1 MTDMERYV
9 VEEWAEEYKQGRLAR
24 REFLRRMA
32 LMSGGV
38 ALAVPLLRS
47 LGVIATEVEVA
58 EAASAAPQLMAQAPG
73 VTVPADDPTLE
84 ASMTSFP
91 SETGQVIGYLARPKE
106 AGPYP
111 AVLIIH
117 ENLSG
122 RSARVLQR
130 YRAELQRGRGQG
142 CLDAHPGLVRSVF
155 EGSIGGRLYLI
166 PALDVR
172 LSTRRASGQAARR
185 QTSSTLAELPDPR
198 SVSPGRSQSIR
209 NCHLRHPST

>member
-84 ASMTSFP
+84 ASMMSFP
-91 SETGQVIGYLARPKE
+91 SGTGQVMGYLATIPGRTTKRTRPRL
-106 AGPYP
+106 P
-111 AVLIIH
+111 
-117 ENLSG
+117 G
-122 RSARVLQR
+122 RA
-130 YRAELQRGRGQG
+130 
-142 CLDAHPGLVRSVF
+142 PWP
-155 EGSIGGRLYLI
+155 GSI
-166 PALDVR
+166 
-172 LSTRRASGQAARR
+172 
-185 QTSSTLAELPDPR
+185 
-198 SVSPGRSQSIR
+198 SI
-209 NCHLRHPST
+209 